1 MACELVCCS
10 IWIWSWNKCS
20 FRYFCFAWVQWRS
33 KELQSIECL
42 HFLFY
47 FFIYQTFNWFHQS
60 CVLFHVFVQNK
71 NLTMWPAFFTNYFTV
86 LFCQAVYFLI
96 CKDWEDNKFVGIFL
110 ERRNIVAVE
119 VLPTFWLLHRFHR
132 FLLSKYQKGFI
143 HLVRMHNLP
152 KKNISYTPDKQTYV
166 YVSGGKNDCF
176 SENFAYVI
184 NKWSQIVLS
193 KSEGLLPKKLNCT
206 STG

>member
-42 HFLFY
+42 HFLFH
-47 FFIYQTFNWFHQS
+47 FVIYQNFNWFHQS

-71 NLTMWPAFFTNYFTV
+71 NLTTWPAFFTNYFTV
-86 LFCQAVYFLI
+86 LFCQAVYFFI
-96 CKDWEDNKFVGIFL
+96 CKDWEDNKL
-110 ERRNIVAVE
+110 LPTVE
-119 VLPTFWLLHRFHR
+119 VLSRLWLFHKFHR

-143 HLVRMHNLP
+143 HLVSMQNFP
-152 KKNISYTPDKQTYV
+152 KK
-166 YVSGGKNDCF
+166 
-176 SENFAYVI
+176 
-184 NKWSQIVLS
+184 
-193 KSEGLLPKKLNCT
+193 
-206 STG
+206 

>member
-1 MACELVCCS
+1 MLAFLVLFLYLS
-10 IWIWSWNKCS
+10 EFSLIPWIL
-20 FRYFCFAWVQWRS
+20 RVV
-33 KELQSIECL
+33 
-42 HFLFY
+42 
-47 FFIYQTFNWFHQS
+47 S
-60 CVLFHVFVQNK
+60 CVAQNK
-71 NLTMWPAFFTNYFTV
+71 DLTTWSAFFTNYFTV

-96 CKDWEDNKFVGIFL
+96 CKDWEDNKFVAIFL
-110 ERRNIVAVE
+110 ERRSIVAVE

-143 HLVRMHNLP
+143 HLVRMQNLP
-152 KKNISYTPDKQTYV
+152 KKNISYTPDRQTYV